1 MERMTLKEIA
11 AAIGAD
17 GTFEGAVDCVSTDT
31 RALPPG
37 CLFVAL
43 EGERFDGHDYITAA
57 LRSGAACA
65 VAHERRDYG
74 AGPVMYVKNTQR
86 ALMDLAPIGRVLT
99 SIASASQAAL
109 ERRRQRI

>member
-57 LRSGAACA
+57 LRGGAACA

-86 ALMDLAPIGRVLT
+86 A
-99 SIASASQAAL
+99 AAL

>member
-57 LRSGAACA
+57 LRGGQPALSRMSGA
-65 VAHERRDYG
+65 
-74 AGPVMYVKNTQR
+74 TT
-86 ALMDLAPIGRVLT
+86 APGLLCT
-99 SIASASQAAL
+99 
-109 ERRRQRI
+109 